1 MVVKTRT
8 QLLNLEVNKAHFD
21 SVRLQDYFKEMNIS
35 VRNLFIQI
43 NEKFEKDAIDLQR
56 VDSETKEL
64 ALQKEFMD
72 AVYKAELED
81 QTNK

>member
-1 MVVKTRT
+1 
-8 QLLNLEVNKAHFD
+8 
-21 SVRLQDYFKEMNIS
+21 MNIS